1 MRARYRLLELQLT
14 GGLPA
19 VRGEGDDLLVVPGV
33 RLFDDL
39 PAAEVEAD
47 MLGVAGADLGEDEVT
62 RGRPVLGSTVTEWY
76 MSSAVRMVRA
86 RRSSPAA
93 A

>member
-1 MRARYRLLELQLT
+1 MQPA

-19 VRGEGDDLLVVPGV
+19 VRGEGDEFLVVSGV
-33 RLFDDL
+33 RFFDDL
-39 PAAEVEAD
+39 PAADVEAD
-47 MLGVAGADLGEDEVT
+47 VSGVAVADLGEDEVT